1 MIETTLFFSFAG
13 LIAGFLGYLNRASAI
28 KRKQR
33 EQRFREDFLGEF
45 RGLRLKYQDPD
56 GFTAYRVIT
65 TFEQLEMER
74 RKLENHG
81 IDYDLEYRQ

>member
-1 MIETTLFFSFAG
+1 MIETGLFFSFAG

-33 EQRFREDFLGEF
+33 EQRFRGDFLGEF

-56 GFTAYRVIT
+56 GFTAYREIK

-74 RKLENHG
+74 FKLENHG
-81 IDYDLEYRQ
+81 IDYDLEYRS